1 MGSMAALELA
11 RRRRRVIGFDRF
23 HPPHPFGSS
32 HGRSRI
38 IREAYFEH
46 PQYVPLVRRAY
57 QRWGD
62 LERES
67 GAELLVTT
75 GGLMVGPSTGVL
87 LQGARRSA
95 MEHRL
100 PYEELTA
107 SELRER
113 FPMFVPGDHE
123 VGLFEPRAGVL
134 FPEPAIEL
142 ALRLAQAAG
151 AELHFDEPAIS
162 WTSGE
167 TVNLRTAA
175 GHWRVDRLILAAGA
189 WLPGLGGMSLPLEI
203 TRQTLFW
210 FAPVE
215 GAPLGPRIMP
225 IFIWEW
231 VPGRMFYGF
240 PDLGEGVKL
249 AIHHEGAA
257 VEPGKVRRTV
267 YPEEADELRTVA
279 AARLLGLTGAV
290 VQSAVC
296 LYSNTPDRDFILDH
310 HPRDPRVIVASPCSG
325 HGFKFAPAI
334 AEVLAD
340 LVEDRPPAFDL
351 DPFRLSRFSR

>member
-1 MGSMAALELA
+1 MGSMTALELA
-11 RRRRRVIGFDRF
+11 RRGRRVIGFDRF

-32 HGRSRI
+32 TGRTRI

-46 PQYVPLVRRAY
+46 PQYVPLVQRAY
-57 QRWGD
+57 QRWVD

-67 GAELLVTT
+67 GEPLLLTT
-75 GGLMVGPSTGVL
+75 GGLMLGASTGVL
-87 LQGARRSA
+87 LRGACRSA
-95 MEHRL
+95 LEHRL
-100 PYEELTA
+100 PYEELSA
-107 SELRER
+107 SQVRER
-113 FPMFVPGDHE
+113 FPMFALGEHE

-134 FPEPAIEL
+134 FPESCIEL
-142 ALRLAQAAG
+142 ALRFAEAAG
-151 AELHFDEPAIS
+151 AELHFDEPVIS

-167 TVNLRTAA
+167 TLSLRTAA

-189 WLPGLGGMSLPLEI
+189 WLPGLGEIPLPLEV

-210 FAPVE
+210 FAPTE
-215 GAPLGPRIMP
+215 AAALGPLDLP

-267 YPEEADELRTVA
+267 YPDEADELRTVGT
-279 AARLLGLTGAV
+279 ARLRGLTGAV
-290 VQSAVC
+290 RQSAVC
-296 LYSNTPDRDFILDH
+296 LYTNTPDRDFILDR
-310 HPRDPRVIVASPCSG
+310 HPSDPRVIVASPCSG

-351 DPFRLSRFSR
+351 DPFRLTRFSR